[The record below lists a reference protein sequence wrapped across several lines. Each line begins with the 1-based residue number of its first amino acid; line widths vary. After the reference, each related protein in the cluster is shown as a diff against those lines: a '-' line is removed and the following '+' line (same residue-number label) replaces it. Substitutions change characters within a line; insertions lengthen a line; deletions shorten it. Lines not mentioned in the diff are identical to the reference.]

1 MTQRPK
7 ILIALPTMGELHVY
21 LAMQIMGWLT
31 KAQSGGDIGIMIYP
45 SVCITPVDEARNM
58 LVQEFLKTDCTHLLF
73 IDSDTI
79 PPLDALD
86 KLLSADKDIISA
98 ITPIVEYDA
107 ARDGKNDSNGFYKK
121 WNCVSKETKT
131 FVQPDT
137 GVVEIMG
144 CGSACVL
151 IKRQVFEK
159 ITKPYYRFRYEDDN
173 GKPCYVGEDVQFIA
187 KATQAG
193 FKSYADTS
201 IKCGHYKPIIW

>member
-31 KAQSGGDIGIMIYP
+31 KAQSAGNLGIMIFP

-79 PPLDALD
+79 PPIDALD
-86 KLLSADKDIISA
+86 KLLAADKDIISA

-137 GVVEIMG
+137 GILEIMG

-151 IKRQVFEK
+151 IKREVFEK
-159 ITKPYYRFRYEDDN
+159 ISQPYYRFRYEDDN